1 MTSFPGFESLTAGQD
16 VRVYM
21 GAGWAKATV
30 LDVQDISIGVKL
42 ASDGRRIRVYDPR
55 NVRRP

>member
-1 MTSFPGFESLTAGQD
+1 MTSFPVFDSLTPGQE

-21 GAGWAKATV
+21 GAGWSKATV
-30 LDVQDISIGVKL
+30 IDVQDLSAFVKL

-55 NVRRP
+55 NVRSS

>member
-1 MTSFPGFESLTAGQD
+1 MTSFAGFDSLTAGQE

-21 GAGWAKATV
+21 GAGWSKGTIV
-30 LDVQDISIGVKL
+30 DVQDLSVGVKL

-55 NVRRP
+55 NVRRA